1 MTNLFERLTADA
13 LAKVAE
19 QTREGDLDGAD
30 CMIEEMLAKIDRLV
44 AAFRDERH
52 KLHDYRVKRLLEG
65 IQVKPGQLEP

>member
-30 CMIEEMLAKIDRLV
+30 CMIEEMLAEIDRLA

-52 KLHDYRVKRLLEG
+52 KLHDFRVKRLLEG
-65 IQVKPGQLEP
+65 LSHDP